1 VSQREEMESINPRLF
16 GDEGA
21 FGVKGRRYISDDLV
35 VSYLLSVTEVK
46 MAGLTQSERYIIGIL
61 TEH

>member
-1 VSQREEMESINPRLF
+1 VSQREEMESINPRFL
-16 GDEGA
+16 GDEGTLR
-21 FGVKGRRYISDDLV
+21 VKGRRDISDDLV
-35 VSYLLSVTEVK
+35 VSYLLSMTEVK